1 VTPAGQE
8 SASLTSNRDVTT
20 PFQGGSTGSEVGFEK
35 MFRLYKLIHAQQMA
49 VDTTSMGQVY
59 LAKY

>member
-8 SASLTSNRDVTT
+8 SASLTSDQDVTT
-20 PFQGGSTGSEVGFEK
+20 SFQGGSTGSEVGFEK
-35 MFRLYKLIHAQQMA
+35 MLRLYKLIHAQQMA
-49 VDTTSMGQVY
+49 VDTTSVGRVY